1 MEQYLN
7 HFLKGKEAKMKEVRY
22 GKIAHYVR
30 KSVWNSWV
38 KTWLKGENCSF
49 FQQTSGQRLLGHC
62 PLTEKAAQSYVLT
75 FTSSTRPVVGPS
87 FFCGGI
93 SLHLNSWNFLN
104 LATLTLAL
112 VAIEPL

>member
-1 MEQYLN
+1 MEVN
-7 HFLKGKEAKMKEVRY
+7 STEALKGKEAKMKEVRY

-30 KSVWNSWV
+30 KSVW
-38 KTWLKGENCSF
+38 TWLKGENCSF

-93 SLHLNSWNFLN
+93 SLQINSWNFLN